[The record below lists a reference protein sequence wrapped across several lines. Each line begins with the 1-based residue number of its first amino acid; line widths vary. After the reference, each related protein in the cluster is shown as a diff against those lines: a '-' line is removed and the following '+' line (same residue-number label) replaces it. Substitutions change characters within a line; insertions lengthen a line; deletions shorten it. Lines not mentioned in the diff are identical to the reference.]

1 MAHFAPTSSV
11 AQGKTCR
18 ALDLAALLRS
28 AISIDVDWRPEG
40 ARQPQNHY
48 ATVEEVINNDA
59 AELTVTIHWYIIQ
72 GQGRI
77 SSYREYEPQR
87 VPRWFYYP

>member
-1 MAHFAPTSSV
+1 VSHREKLAELLIWQHYYVPPFPLMLIG
-11 AQGKTCR
+11 AQR
-18 ALDLAALLRS
+18 VLDNLYY
-28 AISIDVDWRPEG
+28 
-40 ARQPQNHY
+40 HY

-77 SSYREYEPQR
+77 SSYREYEPEPQR